1 MAIIAMFPEYTIMY
15 FPRVGCLDGVDCDI
29 SRVLKSKEVVFVLM
43 SLYMCDEVVL
53 RLFILSV
60 L

>member
-1 MAIIAMFPEYTIMY
+1 MIIAMFSEYNIMWSVS
-15 FPRVGCLDGVDCDI
+15 VGCLDGVDHAI
-29 SRVLKSKEVVFVLM
+29 SNVLESKEVVFVLV

-53 RLFILSV
+53 WLFILHM